1 MMSVMLLAMQP
12 AAEARMLLRGEPASV
27 AAAAAVPSSS
37 SASSNNLRH
46 RKTLAAPV
54 VTSRIVEAPV
64 AALPAG
70 PQVPAA
76 AALPADAYVVASPC
90 SAAAAAPGTAA
101 TAVFTVGA
109 SVNPQVFKEVA
120 LQVDYPTALYP
131 SAKLTCQT
139 STAQVITCESVQVT
153 DAELAQYTTVSS
165 ACMLGDLALTG
176 PVTCTLSYT
185 APAQPLAATPEAK
198 EIMAAITFAP
208 LAANVV
214 EDGLNNAA
222 VTCVA
227 AA

>member
-1 MMSVMLLAMQP
+1 M
-12 AAEARMLLRGEPASV
+12 
-27 AAAAAVPSSS
+27 
-37 SASSNNLRH
+37 
-46 RKTLAAPV
+46 
-54 VTSRIVEAPV
+54 

-139 STAQVITCESVQVT
+139 STAQGKQTHLPTLLTRASFSQHCLSQVRM
-153 DAELAQYTTVSS
+153 QSS
-165 ACMLGDLALTG
+165 QHSAAWQQASMRSHLSTYASASSIPPHTLSLLWHPTRPSPCLPPGPPPPPSLPLPTHSHHLRVCPGHRCRAG
-176 PVTCTLSYT
+176 PVHHGVQRMH
-185 APAQPLAATPEAK
+185 A
-198 EIMAAITFAP
+198 
-208 LAANVV
+208 
-214 EDGLNNAA
+214 G
-222 VTCVA
+222 
-227 AA
+227 